1 MEKGNE
7 ANSQRFLPGQ
17 NIRICDGDDDDDDDN
32 DDDDDENEDGD
43 GAILRTHRLPDLQRK
58 FSRVIT

>member
-17 NIRICDGDDDDDDDN
+17 NIRICDDDDDDDDDEDEN
-32 DDDDDENEDGD
+32 EDENEDGD

-58 FSRVIT
+58 FLRVIT